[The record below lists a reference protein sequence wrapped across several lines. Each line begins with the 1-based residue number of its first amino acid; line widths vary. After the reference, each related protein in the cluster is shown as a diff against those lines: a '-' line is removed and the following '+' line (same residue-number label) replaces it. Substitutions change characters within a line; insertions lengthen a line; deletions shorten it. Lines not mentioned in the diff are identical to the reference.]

1 MREREGAHGVR
12 KGEGRAGKSGWQR
25 GVCFKGGMVGE
36 IEEWGRRRGRTRDN
50 RWGGDRRQMAVGAQP
65 RPGAGGRTR
74 RKPVCMAGTMLPKT
88 REHGGSLTGGPP
100 LHYRAAQSESV

>member
-1 MREREGAHGVR
+1 
-12 KGEGRAGKSGWQR
+12 
-25 GVCFKGGMVGE
+25 
-36 IEEWGRRRGRTRDN
+36 
-50 RWGGDRRQMAVGAQP
+50 MAVGAQP

-74 RKPVCMAGTMLPKT
+74 RKPVCMAGTMLPET